1 MITVDFTYN
10 PYLIKTQIEVNGQ
23 VPQDKELAIAQGIR
37 LQEWVEDLPKI
48 LTKKYNDKIRLNYT
62 GTNVDFEDVKAAFER
77 SGVPCSLALKDE
89 KFDVDKAEE
98 AIVKIYK
105 DIQHGP
111 IQDLKTSAI
120 KEAFTKARSSE
131 FEVNVVAT
139 MSSGKS
145 TLINA
150 LLGRKLMP
158 AKNEATTA
166 TIVKI
171 KDVDGKKDFSAVAYS
186 KQGKKIV
193 EFPKVTLKDMQSLN
207 DNPNVYE
214 IHIEGDVEFVSSEG
228 MSLILVDTPGP
239 NNSRDIQHQEMT
251 FKMLEGSDKSL
262 VLFVMNGRQ
271 LGINDEKVFLDFIC
285 NNMKKG
291 GKKTRDRYIFA
302 INQLD
307 AFKPNPDDDGEDCI
321 EKALSSVRASLNERG
336 ITEANIFP
344 VSAGV
349 ALEHR
354 IDDEDEELLHPF
366 KKKAKRY
373 PAMRLNEYTKYTHL
387 PSSSV
392 ERLKDIMKDNDLD
405 DNVEYYSGIC
415 SIEEAIRLYINKYAR
430 TTKVCDLVLSF
441 NNRLNELATL
451 ARLENEIRKDASKKR
466 KLRAEID
473 KAKDLITN
481 SKHTQDLTNEIDRT
495 NYTAEA
501 ERDIVTAISDAKR
514 QFRGLVSGKSYK
526 VDIVQA
532 QAQSNTISTQFSQC
546 AAQVNVRINGI
557 IENSFKNTLSKV
569 INQYLSQLAI
579 LGVTPQSLML
589 GSYSGR
595 FVTTPDM
602 NKKLKANKSEYDESY
617 IIQESYREKVESTKG
632 TYGRVGA
639 LSGAGIGAIVGSIV
653 PVIGTGVGALVG
665 GIFGLIT
672 GRTSGESEHYV
683 TKYRPK
689 KIEKYVD
696 YVNMHEVA
704 TSASHDFDQLMDEIQ
719 QKALDYMSRENDKI
733 KKSIKVKLQEID
745 LLLLKKL
752 EDLQTLENSDK
763 KTAEEMA
770 KKEKDLAWLTRIQ
783 TRVNELIDF

>member
-1 MITVDFTYN
+1 
-10 PYLIKTQIEVNGQ
+10 
-23 VPQDKELAIAQGIR
+23 
-37 LQEWVEDLPKI
+37 
-48 LTKKYNDKIRLNYT
+48 
-62 GTNVDFEDVKAAFER
+62 
-77 SGVPCSLALKDE
+77 
-89 KFDVDKAEE
+89 
-98 AIVKIYK
+98 
-105 DIQHGP
+105 
-111 IQDLKTSAI
+111 
-120 KEAFTKARSSE
+120 
-131 FEVNVVAT
+131 
-139 MSSGKS
+139 
-145 TLINA
+145 
-150 LLGRKLMP
+150 
-158 AKNEATTA
+158 
-166 TIVKI
+166 
-171 KDVDGKKDFSAVAYS
+171 
-186 KQGKKIV
+186 
-193 EFPKVTLKDMQSLN
+193 
-207 DNPNVYE
+207 
-214 IHIEGDVEFVSSEG
+214 
-228 MSLILVDTPGP
+228 
-239 NNSRDIQHQEMT
+239 
-251 FKMLEGSDKSL
+251 
-262 VLFVMNGRQ
+262 
-271 LGINDEKVFLDFIC
+271 
-285 NNMKKG
+285 
-291 GKKTRDRYIFA
+291 
-302 INQLD
+302 
-307 AFKPNPDDDGEDCI
+307 
-321 EKALSSVRASLNERG
+321 
-336 ITEANIFP
+336 
-344 VSAGV
+344 
-349 ALEHR
+349 
-354 IDDEDEELLHPF
+354 
-366 KKKAKRY
+366 
-373 PAMRLNEYTKYTHL
+373 
-387 PSSSV
+387 
-392 ERLKDIMKDNDLD
+392 
-405 DNVEYYSGIC
+405 
-415 SIEEAIRLYINKYAR
+415 
-430 TTKVCDLVLSF
+430 VCDLVLSF

-451 ARLENEIRKDASKKR
+451 AKLEDEIRKDASKKR
-466 KLRAEID
+466 KLRTEID
-473 KAKDLITN
+473 KAKELITN

-526 VDIVQA
+526 VDVIQA
-532 QAQSNTISTQFSQC
+532 QAQSNSISTQFSQC